1 MCLVNQ
7 IMLIP
12 LESWCED
19 FPVSHLHMVSQS
31 HDRPL
36 AWWKIDYCLGYQT
49 VIWPHFH
56 FSFSSA
62 AEWYT
67 FIKMGVICF
76 EIHEVRLHTCQTFFF
91 SWHWQKHQHQALLK
105 LFRNRDVQVKEWW
118 NQNERLSGWKGS
130 FIPPTFLNTFSAHSK
145 LPDMAWSLWGL
156 KEWGWLIHWKI
167 CSAYSAWHCTRH
179 WKQQQQHRQSLSS

>member
-7 IMLIP
+7 IMLTP
-12 LESWCED
+12 SESQCED
-19 FPVSHLHMVSQS
+19 FPVSCLRVVLQT

-62 AEWYT
+62 AESYA
-67 FIKMGVICF
+67 FIKMGVICS

-91 SWHWQKHQHQALLK
+91 SGIDKNINIK
-105 LFRNRDVQVKEWW
+105 LY
-118 NQNERLSGWKGS
+118 LSSLEIEMSRWKNGG
-130 FIPPTFLNTFSAHSK
+130 IK
-145 LPDMAWSLWGL
+145 IKDKGL
-156 KEWGWLIHWKI
+156 EWLIHSTNIFWMHLVHT
-167 CSAYSAWHCTRH
+167 ANR
-179 WKQQQQHRQSLSS
+179 

>member
-7 IMLIP
+7 IMLTP

-19 FPVSHLHMVSQS
+19 FLVCCLHVVLQS

-62 AEWYT
+62 AESYA
-67 FIKMGVICF
+67 FIKMGVICC
-76 EIHEVRLHTCQTFFF
+76 EIHEVRLHTCQTFF
-91 SWHWQKHQHQALLK
+91 SWHWQKHQHPASLK
-105 LFRNRDVQVKEWW
+105 LFRNRDVQVKDWW
-118 NQNERLSGWKGS
+118 NQKKRLGPRMAHSCHHH
-130 FIPPTFLNTFSAHSK
+130 FLNATGVHGK
-145 LPDMAWSLWGL
+145 VLDMGCSLWGVGGM
-156 KEWGWLIHWKI
+156 WGWLIH
-167 CSAYSAWHCTRH
+167 SNAFRA
-179 WKQQQQHRQSLSS
+179 

>member
-7 IMLIP
+7 IMLTP

-19 FPVSHLHMVSQS
+19 FPVCCLHVVFQS

-62 AEWYT
+62 AESYA
-67 FIKMGVICF
+67 FIKMGVICC

-91 SWHWQKHQHQALLK
+91 SSWHWQKHQHLAFLK
-105 LFRNRDVQVKEWW
+105 LLRNRDVQVKEWW
-118 NQNERLSGWKGS
+118 NQKKRLGV
-130 FIPPTFLNTFSAHSK
+130 PTAHSFHQYFQK
-145 LPDMAWSLWGL
+145 AFGGHGNVPDLGWSQWGA
-156 KEWGWLIHWKI
+156 GGTGDWLIHSKMV
-167 CSAYSAWHCTRH
+167 
-179 WKQQQQHRQSLSS
+179 